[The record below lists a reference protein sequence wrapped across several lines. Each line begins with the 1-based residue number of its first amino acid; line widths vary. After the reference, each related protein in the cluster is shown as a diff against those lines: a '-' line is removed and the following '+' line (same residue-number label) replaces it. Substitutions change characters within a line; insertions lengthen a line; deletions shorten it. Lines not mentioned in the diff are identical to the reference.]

1 MARINRAQG
10 ISDMT
15 TSHTQHLSLS
25 DEAIVILRDV
35 VSSYASKSISH
46 RPVRVSRCDSTH
58 GVWMVAFGDVMLVY
72 KQLITHQAQAFS
84 HASTFELQR
93 TLYQKG
99 LAAEPL
105 YFDAHKGIWIEAY
118 LPADEGV
125 LSTGDAS
132 QNSTLH
138 NTTRQNYDTDNSDT
152 VNSNCQNTQRLIH
165 ALVNLHQTSV
175 VDYADD
181 ATGKCSESDESDEC
195 GNGDIRRLDPFD
207 HAEYLLAQIK
217 TPEARGIAKILNLL
231 RAEVQST
238 TDQNESWVLC
248 HNDLHVAH
256 VRSAQRCIDWEYA
269 AIGPRYFDVAMCI
282 TINQICDSSQ
292 HAFINAYAQLIDT
305 NPAYAQQQVACYLR
319 LCEIINEIWEQVLHH
334 KG

>member
-1 MARINRAQG
+1 
-10 ISDMT
+10 
-15 TSHTQHLSLS
+15 
-25 DEAIVILRDV
+25 
-35 VSSYASKSISH
+35 
-46 RPVRVSRCDSTH
+46 
-58 GVWMVAFGDVMLVY
+58 MVAFGDVMLVY

-118 LPADEGV
+118 LPADEDI

-132 QNSTLH
+132 QKNTLQNSTLH
-138 NTTRQNYDTDNSDT
+138 NKTCHNSLRQSCDNDKSDTDN
-152 VNSNCQNTQRLIH
+152 NKRQNTQRLTH
-165 ALVNLHQTSV
+165 ALVNLHQALE

-181 ATGKCSESDESDEC
+181 ATGQCGESDESDEC
-195 GNGDIRRLDPFD
+195 GNGHIRRLDPFE

-217 TPEARGIAKILNLL
+217 TPQARGIAKTLNLL
-231 RAEVQST
+231 SAEVQST
-238 TDQNESWVLC
+238 TDPNESWVLC

-269 AIGPRYFDVAMCI
+269 AIGPRYFDMAMCI
-282 TINQICDSSQ
+282 TINQICVSSQ
-292 HAFINAYAQLIDT
+292 HAFINAYAQLTDT

-319 LCEIINEIWEQVLHH
+319 LCAIINEIWEQVLHQ

>member
-1 MARINRAQG
+1 MARINRTQG

-25 DEAIVILRDV
+25 DEAIVTLRDV
-35 VSSYASKSISH
+35 VSSYAGESISH

-58 GVWMVAFGDVMLVY
+58 GVWIVAFGDVKLVY

-118 LPADEGV
+118 LPADEDI
-125 LSTGDAS
+125 LSTGDAN

-138 NTTRQNYDTDNSDT
+138 NKTCHNSTRQT
-152 VNSNCQNTQRLIH
+152 TQRLTH
-165 ALVNLHQTSV
+165 ALVSLHQALE

-181 ATGKCSESDESDEC
+181 ATGKCGESGEC

-217 TPEARGIAKILNLL
+217 TPQAQGIAKTLNLL

-282 TINQICDSSQ
+282 TINQICHSSQ

-319 LCEIINEIWEQVLHH
+319 LCAIINEIWEQVLHQ

>member
-1 MARINRAQG
+1 
-10 ISDMT
+10 MT

-35 VSSYASKSISH
+35 VSSYASESISH

-58 GVWMVAFGDVMLVY
+58 GVWIVAFGDVKLVY

-118 LPADEGV
+118 LPAEEGM
-125 LSTGDAS
+125 LSTGDAN
-132 QNSTLH
+132 QNSTLQ
-138 NTTRQNYDTDNSDT
+138 NTTRQNCDTDKSDTDNSLR
-152 VNSNCQNTQRLIH
+152 QNTQPLTH
-165 ALVNLHQTSV
+165 ALVNIHQARA

-181 ATGKCSESDESDEC
+181 ATGKCGESDEC

-207 HAEYLLAQIK
+207 HAEYLLAQIE
-217 TPEARGIAKILNLL
+217 TPQAKGIAKTLNLL

-248 HNDLHVAH
+248 HNDMHVAH

-269 AIGPRYFDVAMCI
+269 GIGPRYFDVAMCI
-282 TINQICDSSQ
+282 TINQISASAH
-292 HAFINAYAQLIDT
+292 HAFIEAYAQLIDT
-305 NPAYAQQQVACYLR
+305 DLAYVQQQVASYLR
-319 LCEIINEIWEQVLHH
+319 LCTIINQMWEQVLHH
-334 KG
+334 SA

>member
-1 MARINRAQG
+1 
-10 ISDMT
+10 MT

-25 DEAIVILRDV
+25 DEAIVTLRDV
-35 VSSYASKSISH
+35 VSSYAGESISH

-58 GVWMVAFGDVMLVY
+58 GVWIVAFGDVKLVY

-118 LPADEGV
+118 LPAEEGM
-125 LSTGDAS
+125 LSTGDAN
-132 QNSTLH
+132 QNSTLQ
-138 NTTRQNYDTDNSDT
+138 NTTRQNCDTDKSDTDNSLR
-152 VNSNCQNTQRLIH
+152 QNTQPLTH
-165 ALVNLHQTSV
+165 ALVNLHQALA

-181 ATGKCSESDESDEC
+181 ATGKCGESGEC

-207 HAEYLLAQIK
+207 HAEYLLAQIE
-217 TPEARGIAKILNLL
+217 TPQAKGIAKTLNLL

-282 TINQICDSSQ
+282 TINQICHSSQ

-319 LCEIINEIWEQVLHH
+319 LCAIINEIWEQVLHQ

>member
-1 MARINRAQG
+1 MARINRTQG

-25 DEAIVILRDV
+25 DEAIVTLRDV
-35 VSSYASKSISH
+35 VSSYAGESISH

-58 GVWMVAFGDVMLVY
+58 GVWIVAFGDVKLVY

-118 LPADEGV
+118 LPAEEGM
-125 LSTGDAS
+125 LSTGDAN
-132 QNSTLH
+132 QNSTLQ
-138 NTTRQNYDTDNSDT
+138 NTTRQNCDTDKSDTDNSLR
-152 VNSNCQNTQRLIH
+152 QNTQPLTH
-165 ALVNLHQTSV
+165 ALVNLHQARA

-181 ATGKCSESDESDEC
+181 ATGKCGESDEC

-207 HAEYLLAQIK
+207 HAEYLLAQIE
-217 TPEARGIAKILNLL
+217 TPQAKGIAKTLNLL

-248 HNDLHVAH
+248 HNDMHVAH

-282 TINQICDSSQ
+282 TINQICHSSQ

-319 LCEIINEIWEQVLHH
+319 LCAIINEIWEQVLHQ

>member
-1 MARINRAQG
+1 MARINRSQG

-35 VSSYASKSISH
+35 VSSYASESISH

-58 GVWMVAFGDVMLVY
+58 GVWIVAFGDVKLVY

-118 LPADEGV
+118 LPAEEGM
-125 LSTGDAS
+125 LSTGDAN
-132 QNSTLH
+132 QNSTLQ
-138 NTTRQNYDTDNSDT
+138 NTTRQNCDTDKSDTDNSLR
-152 VNSNCQNTQRLIH
+152 QNTQRLTH
-165 ALVNLHQTSV
+165 ALVNLHQALE

-181 ATGKCSESDESDEC
+181 ATGQCGESDESDEW
-195 GNGDIRRLDPFD
+195 GNGHIRRLDPFE
-207 HAEYLLAQIK
+207 HAEYLLAQIE
-217 TPEARGIAKILNLL
+217 TPQAKGIAKTLNLL

-292 HAFINAYAQLIDT
+292 HAFINAYAQLTDT

-319 LCEIINEIWEQVLHH
+319 LCAIINEIWEQVLHQ

>member
-1 MARINRAQG
+1 MARINHTQG

-132 QNSTLH
+132 QNTQQL
-138 NTTRQNYDTDNSDT
+138 TR
-152 VNSNCQNTQRLIH
+152 

-181 ATGKCSESDESDEC
+181 ATGKCSESDESDESGESGESDEC
-195 GNGDIRRLDPFD
+195 GNRDIRRLDPFD

-217 TPEARGIAKILNLL
+217 TPEARGIAKTLNLL

-256 VRSAQRCIDWEYA
+256 VCSAQRCIDWEYA

-292 HAFINAYAQLIDT
+292 HAFINAYAQLTET
-305 NPAYAQQQVACYLR
+305 NPAYAQQQVVCYLR
-319 LCEIINEIWEQVLHH
+319 LCTIINEIWEQVLHH

>member
-1 MARINRAQG
+1 
-10 ISDMT
+10 
-15 TSHTQHLSLS
+15 
-25 DEAIVILRDV
+25 V
-35 VSSYASKSISH
+35 K
-46 RPVRVSRCDSTH
+46 
-58 GVWMVAFGDVMLVY
+58 LVY

-105 YFDAHKGIWIEAY
+105 YFDSYKGIWIEAY
-118 LPADEGV
+118 LPADEGM
-125 LSTGDAS
+125 LSTGDA
-132 QNSTLH
+132 N
-138 NTTRQNYDTDNSDT
+138 
-152 VNSNCQNTQRLIH
+152 QNTQRLIH
-165 ALVNLHQTSV
+165 ALVNLHQARA

-181 ATGKCSESDESDEC
+181 ATGESGESGESDEC

-217 TPEARGIAKILNLL
+217 TPEAQGIAKTLNLL

-282 TINQICDSSQ
+282 TINQICDSTQ
-292 HAFINAYAQLIDT
+292 HAFINAYAQLTDT
-305 NPAYAQQQVACYLR
+305 NPTYAQQQVACYLR
-319 LCEIINEIWEQVLHH
+319 LCAIINEIWEQVLHH

>member
-1 MARINRAQG
+1 MARINHTQG

-35 VSSYASKSISH
+35 VSSYASESISH

-58 GVWMVAFGDVMLVY
+58 GVWIVAFGDVKLVY

-93 TLYQKG
+93 TLYQQG

-138 NTTRQNYDTDNSDT
+138 NCDTDNST
-152 VNSNCQNTQRLIH
+152 HQNTQPLTH
-165 ALVNLHQTSV
+165 ALVNLHQALA

-181 ATGKCSESDESDEC
+181 ATGQCGESDEC
-195 GNGDIRRLDPFD
+195 GNGHIRRLDPFD
-207 HAEYLLAQIK
+207 HAEYLLAQIETPQAQGIVK
-217 TPEARGIAKILNLL
+217 TLNLL

-292 HAFINAYAQLIDT
+292 HAFINAYAQLTET
-305 NPAYAQQQVACYLR
+305 NPAYAQQQVVCYLR
-319 LCEIINEIWEQVLHH
+319 LCTIINEIWEQVLHH